1 VKGKG
6 SMRYRFVV
14 LRGGLL
20 AGLLLLGA
28 CVSTPGRGVPGRYA
42 QDTVSAQCLRNPAWC
57 ASLLGGEGA
66 TGALQTVGIM
76 AGTVVAATRGLEDD
90 TQLAIRREL
99 ELCADLARTD
109 VLLLHR
115 GAFAGPIPN
124 KGECKQVTVDAQ
136 GRSVTWAIRLG
147 LEMHEAA
154 LKCAETKLNGLR
166 VQFSLKPRYRFN
178 METKEK
184 SLITPEEKAALLRKG
199 GEELK
204 GTLEPDV
211 VIHTGDPLQVQA
223 VYDFKFRCVNF
234 EKPPKWRDISTRA
247 RLREIYTRKHS
258 SPPKSKS
265 SARGKESS
273 GE

>member
-1 VKGKG
+1 
-6 SMRYRFVV
+6 MRYRFVV
-14 LRGGLL
+14 RRGALL

-28 CVSTPGRGVPGRYA
+28 CVSTPGRGVPSHYA

-57 ASLLGGEGA
+57 AALSGGEVA
-66 TGALQTVGIM
+66 TGPLQTVGIM

-90 TQLAIRREL
+90 TRLAIRREL
-99 ELCADLARTD
+99 ELCANQARTD
-109 VLLLHR
+109 VLLQHR
-115 GAFAGPIPN
+115 GTFAGPIPHA
-124 KGECKQVTVDAQ
+124 GECKQMTADKE

-166 VQFSLKPRYRFN
+166 VHFSLKPRYRFN
-178 METKEK
+178 RETKEK

-223 VYDFKFRCVNF
+223 VYDFKFRCVDF
-234 EKPPKWRDISTRA
+234 DRGPSWREYPPGHRYAGESQGN
-247 RLREIYTRKHS
+247 IYQEAFGPAEVVPIGPRK
-258 SPPKSKS
+258 
-265 SARGKESS
+265 GIFW
-273 GE
+273 

>member
-1 VKGKG
+1 
-6 SMRYRFVV
+6 MRYWLVV
-14 LRGGLL
+14 RRGCSL

-28 CVSTPGRGVPGRYA
+28 CASMPGRGLPSHYA

-57 ASLLGGEGA
+57 ASSLGGEGA
-66 TGALQTVGIM
+66 TGALQTLAIAG
-76 AGTVVAATRGLEDD
+76 GTVVAATRGLEDD

-109 VLLLHR
+109 VLLHHR
-115 GAFAGPIPN
+115 GTFAGPIPN
-124 KGECKQVTVDAQ
+124 AGECKRMTVDTQ
-136 GRSVTWAIRLG
+136 GRRVTWAIRLG

-178 METKEK
+178 LETKEK

-223 VYDFKFRCVNF
+223 VYDFKFRCMDF
-234 EKPPKWRDISTRA
+234 DLAPEWRRYPPGHRYAGRLQGDIYKDAFRPA
-247 RLREIYTRKHS
+247 QVEIIGPRK
-258 SPPKSKS
+258 
-265 SARGKESS
+265 GILW
-273 GE
+273 